1 MWLGREKGACSTWW
15 PHGQKVPRSSNANY
29 LRTMEWVTAVLTF
42 PLLSRTRG
50 NITDWARWALWILWY
65 IFNPLWFEPPQLSL
79 PTILWVCGFI
89 FNKLCKSEPFY
100 VKAFSSSW
108 SMQIV
113 TLSPSLWVTNLN
125 KVLLCIYC
133 PWEGGSIAISSQKP
147 CQDQSWGTSLL
158 EVSLPLPVPT
168 PQPRCLS
175 LRVPIQRQL
184 GFSR

>member
-42 PLLSRTRG
+42 PLLSRPRG

-65 IFNPLWFEPPQLSL
+65 IFNPSWFEPPQLSL

-100 VKAFSSSW
+100 VKAFSSSR

-113 TLSPSLWVTNLN
+113 TLSPSLWVLTWTR
-125 KVLLCIYC
+125 YC
-133 PWEGGSIAISSQKP
+133 FAYIVHGKEAPLQ
-147 CQDQSWGTSLL
+147 
-158 EVSLPLPVPT
+158 SLPRNPVRIRAEVPAFWRFLCPSLFPLPSQGV
-168 PQPRCLS
+168 CL
-175 LRVPIQRQL
+175 
-184 GFSR
+184 